1 MDIIGCFAYFIVYLN
16 NSHTDLALISMT
28 VVQQYNRTSTNS
40 VRDHIL
46 FLLTCFYL
54 LSWDNLLVCFCNSP
68 FPIVTSNSCEI
79 SLYGKITEL
88 NSGSCCYDNGED
100 NDNDEDDDDHSA
112 ARCEGRRQWRRMMII
127 NERFDNEVLKT
138 GRVGGG
144 QRAKGCFVL
153 LLWSLKHFTFSH
165 KGHDFTKG
173 RLKRRPFVVCVFQCK
188 TQSCCGEIVCEC
200 VWCVQCVSVLLLAR
214 VVSPRLM
221 ACVCLV
227 RIFLILCIF
236 LCIY

>member
-1 MDIIGCFAYFIVYLN
+1 MTIFYFSSPV
-16 NSHTDLALISMT
+16 SIS
-28 VVQQYNRTSTNS
+28 YREK
-40 VRDHIL
+40 
-46 FLLTCFYL
+46 Y
-54 LSWDNLLVCFCNSP
+54 LLVCFCNSP

-138 GRVGGG
+138 GRGRGWGG

-165 KGHDFTKG
+165 KGHDFT
-173 RLKRRPFVVCVFQCK
+173 RRAFEASVVCGLCVSMQN
-188 TQSCCGEIVCEC
+188 TELLWRNSVWVC
-200 VWCVQCVSVLLLAR
+200 VWCVQCVSVLLLTR

>member
-1 MDIIGCFAYFIVYLN
+1 MTIFYFSSPV
-16 NSHTDLALISMT
+16 SIS
-28 VVQQYNRTSTNS
+28 YREK
-40 VRDHIL
+40 
-46 FLLTCFYL
+46 Y
-54 LSWDNLLVCFCNSP
+54 LLVCFCNSP

-138 GRVGGG
+138 GGGG
-144 QRAKGCFVL
+144 RNSEPKVVL
-153 LLWSLKHFTFSH
+153 FCCCDHWSTSPFH
-165 KGHDFTKG
+165 TKVTTSPGG
-173 RLKRRPFVVCVFQCK
+173 RLKRRSFVVCVFQCK

-221 ACVCLV
+221 ACVCSV